1 MTEPTQDTK
10 HVLIIYETVPEDSRV
25 YDLDVTY
32 AELARMLRCHGAL
45 SNTTG
50 NSKELED
57 DLDWLNQFLGPK
69 DPVMSSAG
77 KCPLHAGG
85 VYDAIIL
92 TGFYL

>member
-1 MTEPTQDTK
+1 MTESNPKTK
-10 HVLIIYETVPEDSRV
+10 HVLVIYETVPEDSRV

-32 AELARMLRCHGAL
+32 TELARMLRCHGAL
-45 SNTTG
+45 SNTAG

-77 KCPLHAGG
+77 NCPLHAGG
-85 VYDAIIL
+85 LYDAIIL

>member
-1 MTEPTQDTK
+1 MTESKKK
-10 HVLIIYETVPEDSRV
+10 HVLVIYETVPEDSRV
-25 YDLDVTY
+25 YDLDVTD
-32 AELARMLRCHGAL
+32 AELAQMLRCHGAL
-45 SNTTG
+45 SNTAG

-77 KCPLHAGG
+77 GDCPLHAGG
-85 VYDAIIL
+85 LFDAIIL